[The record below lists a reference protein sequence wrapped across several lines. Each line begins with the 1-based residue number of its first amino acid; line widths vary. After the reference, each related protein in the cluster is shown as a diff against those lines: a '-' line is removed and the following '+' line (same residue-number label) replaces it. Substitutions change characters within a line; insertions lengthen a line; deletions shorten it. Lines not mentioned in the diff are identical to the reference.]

1 MVTLYHFEVSIL
13 PSSVHLSSQLT
24 RNFRLFVY
32 IWICFSFRNWLLM
45 CVPDCIFSYYRKELP
60 WIINLSQF
68 YSLHAQEGPQ
78 TNWVWFPFQYKIV
91 FLILSYLSL
100 WSLFA
105 CTLFSNNTWP
115 FNSYRSVVY
124 LLSSYLH
131 IIFSKISLLA
141 IFQSTYDVLF
151 LQVLYLLTFIMLIV
165 LSIVKCLERSQEE
178 RKKYQLTLDTVSAR
192 RIIWV
197 KCPSIAHHFQKG
209 LSYLYLDTALILIS
223 RFYYRPLS

>member
-1 MVTLYHFEVSIL
+1 M
-13 PSSVHLSSQLT
+13 
-24 RNFRLFVY
+24 
-32 IWICFSFRNWLLM
+32 
-45 CVPDCIFSYYRKELP
+45 
-60 WIINLSQF
+60 
-68 YSLHAQEGPQ
+68 
-78 TNWVWFPFQYKIV
+78 
-91 FLILSYLSL
+91 
-100 WSLFA
+100 
-105 CTLFSNNTWP
+105 
-115 FNSYRSVVY
+115 
-124 LLSSYLH
+124 
-131 IIFSKISLLA
+131 A

-223 RFYYRPLS
+223 TRQRLGPVRAGGWEGGETSLSFPSVPTTLGFGEPPKMKPAQRRLLCTLSLSHWS